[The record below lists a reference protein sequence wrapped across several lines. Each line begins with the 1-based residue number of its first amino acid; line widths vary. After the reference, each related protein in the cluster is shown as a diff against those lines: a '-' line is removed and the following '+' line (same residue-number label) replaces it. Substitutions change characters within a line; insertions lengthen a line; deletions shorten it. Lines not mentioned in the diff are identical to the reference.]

1 MNGARLLQLEY
12 RPHAGA
18 WAKVVDSLACDGP
31 TPPKGMDHHTLV
43 MLGDRMELYGYTLAP
58 YAAGGWIARVGGTE
72 TVCPT
77 LEALETFVDG
87 LAAESAL
94 EARRRYARDRY
105 AKSRKKRPDERTAEL
120 KGEFMDAMARALAGF
135 TVRQA
140 GGAS

>member
-1 MNGARLLQLEY
+1 MNAPLLLEY

-18 WAKVVDSLACDGP
+18 WAKVVDRMTGDAP
-31 TPPKGMDHHTLV
+31 TPPKGMDHHMLV
-43 MLGDRMELYGYTLAP
+43 MLGDRMELYGYTLAT
-58 YAAGGWIARVGGTE
+58 YAAGGWIARGGGTE

-77 LEALETFVDG
+77 LEALETFVDQCS
-87 LAAESAL
+87 EVSKV

-105 AKSRKKRPDERTAEL
+105 AKSQKKRPDERAAEL
-120 KGEFMDAMARALAGF
+120 KGAFMEALAGALAGF